1 MDNLP
6 ELRDIH
12 LPDQGVS
19 FFPLA
24 YGWWIILGA
33 VIVAV
38 LLVWLIIQIRKQSK
52 KLYATYLLNKFAKE
66 NNIKSAVAMSEILRR
81 ICLKKYPEAVAFS
94 GQNWSDFLLSK
105 SRKKLSEK
113 SLLLLQTAPY
123 IKEDC
128 DDFSAQDII
137 DLRKF
142 CYDWIGENL

>member
-33 VIVAV
+33 VIASV
-38 LLVWLIIQIRKQSK
+38 LLIWLILQIRKQSK
-52 KLYATYLLNKFAKE
+52 KLYAKYLLNKYAKE
-66 NNIKSAVAMSEILRR
+66 NNIKSAIIMSEILRR

-113 SLLLLQTAPY
+113 SRLLLQTAPY
-123 IKEDC
+123 IKETS

-142 CYDWIGENL
+142 CYDWVGENL

>member
-24 YGWWIILGA
+24 YGWWMIFGA
-33 VIVAV
+33 VIASV
-38 LLVWLIIQIRKQSK
+38 LLIWLILQIRKQSK
-52 KLYATYLLNKFAKE
+52 KLYAKYLLNKYAKE
-66 NNIKSAVAMSEILRR
+66 NNIKSAITMSEILRR

-94 GQNWSDFLLSK
+94 GQTWADFLLSK
-105 SRKKLSEK
+105 SQKGLSEK

>member
-24 YGWWIILGA
+24 YGWWMIFGA
-33 VIVAV
+33 VIASV
-38 LLVWLIIQIRKQSK
+38 LLIWLILQTRKQSK
-52 KLYATYLLNKFAKE
+52 KLYAKYLLNKYAKE
-66 NNIKSAVAMSEILRR
+66 NNIKSAIIMSEILRR

-113 SLLLLQTAPY
+113 SRLLLQTAPY
-123 IKEDC
+123 IKETS

-142 CYDWIGENL
+142 CYDWVGENL

>member
-24 YGWWIILGA
+24 YGWWMIFGAIIA
-33 VIVAV
+33 SV
-38 LLVWLIIQIRKQSK
+38 LLIWLILQIRKQSK
-52 KLYATYLLNKFAKE
+52 KLYAKYLLNKYAKE
-66 NNIKSAVAMSEILRR
+66 NNIKSAIIMSEILRR
-81 ICLKKYPEAVAFS
+81 ICLKKYPEAVAFN
-94 GQNWSDFLLSK
+94 GQKWADFLLSK
-105 SRKKLSEK
+105 SQKGLSEK

-128 DDFSAQDII
+128 DDFSAQDIR

-142 CYDWIGENL
+142 

>member
-137 DLRKF
+137 ELRKF
-142 CYDWIGENL
+142 CHDWVGENL

>member
-24 YGWWIILGA
+24 YGWWMIFGA
-33 VIVAV
+33 VIASV
-38 LLVWLIIQIRKQSK
+38 LLIWLILQIRKQSK
-52 KLYATYLLNKFAKE
+52 KLYAKYLLNKYAKE
-66 NNIKSAVAMSEILRR
+66 NNIKSAITMSEILRR

-94 GQNWSDFLLSK
+94 GQTWADFLLSK
-105 SRKKLSEK
+105 SQKGLSEK

-123 IKEDC
+123 IEEDC